1 MDIQIARN
9 GDIVGAYPV
18 AAMPGLVASGSV
30 LPTDQYWHEGMN
42 DWAAVGVTWQG
53 VTPQAQAPSGAG
65 KLSVLAIV
73 AVVFGV
79 LALPLAFVVVGAVL
93 GLGAIICGH
102 IALSA
107 AKRDA
112 SNMSRNVALVGTV
125 LGYVSFL
132 IAAVI
137 VALQVGILSA
147 LLSGNIDAAREAR
160 VEADIQSI
168 STQLRVY
175 EMQNEAPPTTQQGLK
190 ALVSQ
195 PVEGPAPRRWRQLLE
210 DVPLDPWG
218 EEYIFCYPGQRN
230 PMGFD
235 LFSKGPDRQEGGG
248 DDIGNL
254 RY

>member
-9 GDIVGAYPV
+9 GEVVGAYQV
-18 AAMPGLVASGSV
+18 AAMPSLVASGSV

-42 DWAAVGVTWQG
+42 DWAAVGITWQAAAS
-53 VTPQAQAPSGAG
+53 QAQAASSAG
-65 KLSVLAIV
+65 RLSVLAIV
-73 AVVFGV
+73 AVVLGV
-79 LALPLAFVVVGAVL
+79 LALPLAFLVVGAVV

-107 AKRDA
+107 AKREA

-125 LGYVSFL
+125 LGYISFS
-132 IAAVI
+132 IAAAI

-147 LLSGNIDAAREAR
+147 FLSGNIGAAQEAR
-160 VEADIQSI
+160 VRADIQSI

-175 EMQNEAPPTTQQGLK
+175 EMQNKVPPTTQQGLK

-195 PVEGPAPRRWRQLLE
+195 PVDGPAPRRWRQMLV

-218 EEYIFCYPGQRN
+218 EEYIFRYPGQRN

-235 LFSKGPDRQEGGG
+235 LFSKGPDQQEGGG